1 MLWISSPRAAE
12 VEPYSCVAEFYDHL
26 MRHVN
31 YPRWADYVMAL
42 FALAD
47 HPESTAPAQ
56 RGSGRRVSHVLEL
69 ACGTGQLLT
78 ELARS
83 GYQAYGCDRAQAMV
97 AAARRRLLQHGL
109 PASVWCADM
118 RAVVTQIQVDA
129 VLCLYDS
136 INYCLQEED
145 LQHLFIGV
153 GQLVRSGG
161 LFIFDICTQHNCR
174 RNFRDYVE
182 KDATADF
189 SYTRHAYYKPYQ
201 RLQYNEFIIVD
212 EANRGRVLREK
223 HLQRIY
229 AIKEI
234 RAQIAASGRWHE
246 VACYSG
252 MSRRPGTEKAERVHF
267 VLKRNPASESAASGS
282 DAR

>member
-1 MLWISSPRAAE
+1 LLWKSSPVAQEIA
-12 VEPYSCVAEFYDHL
+12 PYSCVAEFYDHL

-31 YPRWADYVMAL
+31 YPRWAEYIMTL
-42 FALAD
+42 FTLAD
-47 HPESTAPAQ
+47 LPPACGTVSRD
-56 RGSGRRVSHVLEL
+56 RGRQVNRVLEL
-69 ACGTGQLLT
+69 ACGTGHLLA
-78 ELARS
+78 ELARK
-83 GYQAYGCDRAQAMV
+83 GFQIYGCDRALAMV
-97 AAARRRLLQHGL
+97 SAARQRLLQHGL
-109 PASVWCADM
+109 TANVWCADM
-118 RAVVTQIQVDA
+118 REVVANLQVDA
-129 VLCLYDS
+129 TICLYDS
-136 INYCLQEED
+136 LNYCLEQED
-145 LQHLFIGV
+145 VQRVLRAV
-153 GQLVRSGG
+153 AQLVRGGG

-182 KDATADF
+182 KDATADY

-201 RLQYNEFIIVD
+201 RLQYNEFIIID
-212 EANRGRVLREK
+212 EANGGRVLREK

-234 RAQIAASGRWHE
+234 RTQIAASGRWRE

-267 VLKRNPASESAASGS
+267 VLKRIPASEAAASGS

>member
-31 YPRWADYVMAL
+31 YPRWAEYVKAL

-47 HPESTAPAQ
+47 RPQSVKPALGGCGQ
-56 RGSGRRVSHVLEL
+56 RVSHVLEL
-69 ACGTGQLLT
+69 ACGTGQLLF

-83 GYQAYGCDRAQAMV
+83 GYQVYGCDRAQAMV

-109 PASVWCADM
+109 PANVWCADM
-118 RAVVTQIQVDA
+118 RALVAHLQVDVA
-129 VLCLYDS
+129 LCLYDS
-136 INYCLQEED
+136 INYCLQEEE
-145 LQHLFIGV
+145 LQRLFTGV
-153 GQLVRSGG
+153 AQVVRSGG

-174 RNFRDYVE
+174 KNFRDYVE

-201 RLQYNEFIIVD
+201 RLQYNAFMIVD
-212 EANRGRVLREK
+212 EAHHGRVLREK
-223 HLQRIY
+223 HVQRIY
-229 AIKEI
+229 TIKEI
-234 RAQIAASGRWHE
+234 RTQIAVSGRWRE
-246 VACYSG
+246 AACFSG
-252 MSRRPGTEKAERVHF
+252 MSRRLGTEKAERVHF
-267 VLKRNPASESAASGS
+267 VLQRIPLSEPVACGSG
-282 DAR
+282 AQ